1 MEAIYFI
8 EEEGGK
14 IRRRLDSEMIKP
26 MHDAGYPIIK
36 VWMDKTLTEERL
48 ESSENIPD
56 GFIQESRYGLIYFME
71 NIKQAQE
78 GE

>member
-26 MHDAGYPIIK
+26 MHDADIRLSKYGWIK
-36 VWMDKTLTEERL
+36 R
-48 ESSENIPD
+48 
-56 GFIQESRYGLIYFME
+56 
-71 NIKQAQE
+71 
-78 GE
+78 